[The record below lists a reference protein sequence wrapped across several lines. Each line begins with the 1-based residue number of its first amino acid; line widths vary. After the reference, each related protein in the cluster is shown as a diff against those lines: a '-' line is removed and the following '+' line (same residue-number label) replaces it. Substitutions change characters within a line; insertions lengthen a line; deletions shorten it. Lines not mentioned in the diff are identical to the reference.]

1 MLMINININ
10 TPTHKPN
17 FHTHFTTQ
25 ADASFALWLATL
37 AKDGTDLTLVI
48 CQSQSELQR
57 LADELHFFGV
67 SAHVFADYET
77 LVYDNLSVHQDIIS
91 ERIDLLTH
99 MPTRGVLLV
108 SVQTLM
114 QKITPPSYLLGRF
127 FDLNVGD
134 NFDIERERERLA
146 KAGYKAVDN
155 VYMAGEFA
163 VRGSI
168 VDIFAVGQALPFR
181 LELFDD
187 EIETIKFFNP
197 DTQRTV
203 TDEELDKLKK
213 DGVFDD
219 KTAPTSPKVASFRLL
234 PAREFDLDDK
244 ETFRQNFASLFPN
257 ASARKVEFYNDVMNG
272 IQPSGVEYYAPL
284 FFDLHEWQTTGTL
297 FHYLPKN
304 TLVVC
309 DDNLSAHHHNFW
321 EQVNARY
328 HSRAFDKDVPILPP
342 DYLYLPSNEFFQ
354 ALKTYPRAVFQQPFV
369 MSLSNHDGFPP
380 PAGMAQGERKTA
392 NGNKENPL
400 SLFRQFTAHTVPNL
414 PINHQ
419 KDEPLGEFLD
429 FVGACD
435 EPILLVC
442 ESAGRREIILELLKG
457 KLDSDT
463 VADFGEFLA
472 NLDKFNP
479 NKTVRPEPVEGY
491 GFGKIALTVAPIER
505 GLWLKNEQN
514 QGFCVISE
522 TQIFGRVVATTK
534 RKRQNVLSQA
544 FLIKSVSEM
553 TEGSLVVHLSYG
565 IGRYQGLVVLDV
577 GEGEQ
582 EFIHIKYADDANV
595 YVPITNLAL
604 IGRYSGTDS
613 EAVQLSKLGSGKWD
627 KARQKSLTDIYDVA
641 AELLNVQARRNAKQ
655 GIRFDIDM
663 ASYELF
669 ASGFAYDETPDQ
681 QSAIEAVM
689 FDMKQTKPMDRLICG
704 DVGFGKTE
712 VAMRAA
718 FIAVQAG
725 YQVALL
731 VPTTLLAG
739 QHEDSFKDRFA
750 DWAIK
755 IESLSRF
762 SSKKAQDKVLAS
774 LADGKVDI
782 IIGTHRLLQ
791 DDVRFKNLGLM
802 IIDEEHRFGVRHK
815 EKIKAMQADVD
826 TLTMTATPIPRTL
839 NMALSGMQDISII
852 ATPPARRLAIKT
864 FVAEKNEQTTKDAI
878 LREILRGGQVYYLH
892 NDVASIDTVAEN
904 LSELIPEVRVG
915 VAHGQMAHKE
925 LHDVMSDFYHKK
937 TNVLVASTIIETGI
951 DVPNANTIIINRADK
966 FGLAQLHQLR
976 GRVGRSHHQAYCY
989 LFVPSI
995 KGLTADA
1002 KKRLDAISRANTLG
1016 AGFMLASEDL
1026 EIRGAG
1032 EILGKEQ
1039 SGNMQT
1045 IGFGLYM
1052 DMLERATKAIK
1063 SGNTPS
1069 LATPL
1074 DLVSDINI
1082 HASALIPSDY
1092 LADVHER
1099 LLCYKRI
1106 ANAETMDE
1114 LNEMRAEMIDRFGAM
1129 PTALANLFLVH
1140 KMRVQSI
1147 PLGIGKI
1154 DVTAHGLSMEFKAD
1168 MPVDGLAIIKLIQ
1181 SNDGYRMNGAT
1192 GLKYTFKDEKDVV
1205 GRTNAVFELLK
1216 YLHGHIIKE

>member
-1 MLMINININ
+1 MTDIQIH
-10 TPTHKPN
+10 TPSFTPN
-17 FHTHFTTQ
+17 LHTHFTAQ
-25 ADASFALWLATL
+25 ADASFALWLAAL
-37 AKDGTDLTLVI
+37 AKDSTDLTLVI

-67 SAHVFADYET
+67 FAHVFADYET

-134 NFDIERERERLA
+134 TFDIEHERERLA

-219 KTAPTSPKVASFRLL
+219 KTAPISPKVASFRLL

-257 ASARKVEFYNDVMNG
+257 VSARKVEFYNDVMNG

-309 DDNLSAHHHNFW
+309 DDNLSAHHHDFW

-354 ALKTYPRAVFQQPFV
+354 ALKTYPRAVF
-369 MSLSNHDGFPP
+369 
-380 PAGMAQGERKTA
+380 
-392 NGNKENPL
+392 GNKEN
-400 SLFRQFTAHTVPNL
+400 SLTLFCQFTAHTVPNL

-463 VADFGEFLA
+463 VADFDEFLA
-472 NLDKFNP
+472 NLDKFSP
-479 NKTVRPEPVEGY
+479 NKTVRPELAQGY
-491 GFGKIALTVAPIER
+491 EFGKIALTVAPIER

-534 RKRQNVLSQA
+534 RKRQNALSQA

-627 KARQKSLTDIYDVA
+627 KARQKTLTDIYDVA

-655 GIRFDIDM
+655 GISFDIDM

-669 ASGFAYDETPDQ
+669 ASGFAHDETPDQ

-712 VAMRAA
+712 VAMRSA

-725 YQVALL
+725 YQVAVL

-762 SSKKAQDKVLAS
+762 VGKKAQDKVLAD
-774 LADGKVDI
+774 LAEGKVDI
-782 IIGTHRLLQ
+782 VIGTHRLLQ
-791 DDVRFKNLGLM
+791 DDVKFKNLGLM

-915 VAHGQMAHKE
+915 VAHGQMAEKE
-925 LHDVMSDFYHKK
+925 LHDVMGDFYHKK

-1106 ANAETMDE
+1106 ANAETVDE

-1147 PLGIGKI
+1147 PLGISKI

-1168 MPVDGLAIIKLIQ
+1168 TPVDGLAIIKLIQ

-1205 GRTNAVFELLK
+1205 GRTNAVFELLS
-1216 YLHGHIIKE
+1216 YLSGNSSKDKS

>member
-1 MLMINININ
+1 
-10 TPTHKPN
+10 
-17 FHTHFTTQ
+17 
-25 ADASFALWLATL
+25 
-37 AKDGTDLTLVI
+37 
-48 CQSQSELQR
+48 
-57 LADELHFFGV
+57 
-67 SAHVFADYET
+67 
-77 LVYDNLSVHQDIIS
+77 
-91 ERIDLLTH
+91 
-99 MPTRGVLLV
+99 
-108 SVQTLM
+108 
-114 QKITPPSYLLGRF
+114 
-127 FDLNVGD
+127 
-134 NFDIERERERLA
+134 
-146 KAGYKAVDN
+146 
-155 VYMAGEFA
+155 
-163 VRGSI
+163 
-168 VDIFAVGQALPFR
+168 
-181 LELFDD
+181 
-187 EIETIKFFNP
+187 
-197 DTQRTV
+197 
-203 TDEELDKLKK
+203 
-213 DGVFDD
+213 
-219 KTAPTSPKVASFRLL
+219 
-234 PAREFDLDDK
+234 
-244 ETFRQNFASLFPN
+244 
-257 ASARKVEFYNDVMNG
+257 
-272 IQPSGVEYYAPL
+272 
-284 FFDLHEWQTTGTL
+284 
-297 FHYLPKN
+297 
-304 TLVVC
+304 
-309 DDNLSAHHHNFW
+309 
-321 EQVNARY
+321 
-328 HSRAFDKDVPILPP
+328 LPP
-342 DYLYLPSNEFFQ
+342 DYLYLPSNEFFHS
-354 ALKTYPRAVFQQPFV
+354 LKTYPRAV
-369 MSLSNHDGFPP
+369 L
-380 PAGMAQGERKTA
+380 
-392 NGNKENPL
+392 GNKENPL
-400 SLFRQFTAHTVPNL
+400 TLFRQFTAHTVPNL

-472 NLDKFNP
+472 NLDKF
-479 NKTVRPEPVEGY
+479 TQ
-491 GFGKIALTVAPIER
+491 KIALTVAPIER
-505 GLWLKNEQN
+505 GLWLKNEQG

-534 RKRQNVLSQA
+534 RKRQNALSQA
-544 FLIKSVSEM
+544 FLVKSVSEM
-553 TEGSLVVHLSYG
+553 IEGSLVVHLSYG

-627 KARQKSLTDIYDVA
+627 KARQKTLTDIYDVA

-655 GIRFDIDM
+655 GISFDIDM

-712 VAMRAA
+712 VAMRSA

-725 YQVALL
+725 YQVAVL

-762 SSKKAQDKVLAS
+762 VGKKAQDKVLAD

-782 IIGTHRLLQ
+782 VIGTHRLLQ
-791 DDVRFKNLGLM
+791 DDVKFKNLGLM

-864 FVAEKNEQTTKDAI
+864 FVAAKNEQTTKDAI

-915 VAHGQMAHKE
+915 VAHGQMAEKE

-995 KGLTADA
+995 KGLTTDA

-1106 ANAETMDE
+1106 ANAETVDE

-1147 PLGIGKI
+1147 PLGISKI

-1168 MPVDGLAIIKLIQ
+1168 TPVDGLAIIKLIQ

-1205 GRTNAVFELLK
+1205 GRTNAVFELLS
-1216 YLHGHIIKE
+1216 YLSGNSSKDKG

>member
-1 MLMINININ
+1 MINININ

-57 LADELHFFGV
+57 LADELHFFGI
-67 SAHVFADYET
+67 STHVFADYET

-369 MSLSNHDGFPP
+369 VSLSNHDGFPP

-534 RKRQNVLSQA
+534 RKRQNALSQA

-627 KARQKSLTDIYDVA
+627 KARQKTLTDIYDVA

-655 GIRFDIDM
+655 GISFDIDM

-712 VAMRAA
+712 VAMRSA

-725 YQVALL
+725 YQVAVL

-762 SSKKAQDKVLAS
+762 VGKKAQDKVLAD

-782 IIGTHRLLQ
+782 VIGTHRLLQ

-915 VAHGQMAHKE
+915 VAHGQMAEKE

-1032 EILGKEQ
+1032 EILGKQQ

>member
-1 MLMINININ
+1 MNSIDINH
-10 TPTHKPN
+10 PLHKPN
-17 FHTHFTTQ
+17 FTTHFQNTD
-25 ADASFALWLATL
+25 DASFALWLSILTKSHL
-37 AKDGTDLTLVI
+37 PLTLVV
-48 CQSQSELQR
+48 CHSQAQVQR
-57 LADELHFFGV
+57 LEHELDFFGTQV
-67 SAHVFADYET
+67 HSFSDYET
-77 LVYDNLSVHQDIIS
+77 LVYENLSVQQDIIS

-99 MPTRGVLLV
+99 LPNSGVLLV
-108 SVQTLM
+108 AVQTLM
-114 QKITPPSYLLGRF
+114 QRIAPPSYLLGRF

-134 NFDIERERERLA
+134 DFDLSEQRQRLA
-146 KAGYKAVDN
+146 KAGYEMVEN
-155 VYMAGEFA
+155 VYAAGEFA

-168 VDIFAVGQALPFR
+168 VDIFAVGQVLPFR
-181 LELFDD
+181 LELFDN
-187 EIETIKFFNP
+187 EIESIKFFNP
-197 DTQRTV
+197 ETQRTV
-203 TDEELDKLKK
+203 SEDDLTKLRQS
-213 DGVFDD
+213 DAFDA
-219 KTAPTSPKVASFRLL
+219 KAVPKSPTVSQFRLL
-234 PAREFDLDDK
+234 PAREFDLDDTQ
-244 ETFRQNFASLFPN
+244 TFRQNFASLFPDT
-257 ASARKVEFYNDVMNG
+257 SARKFELYNEVMTG
-272 IQPSGVEYYAPL
+272 ISPSGVEYYAPL
-284 FFDLHEWQTTGTL
+284 FFDLDEWRNFGSL
-297 FHYLPKN
+297 FEYLPAD
-304 TLVVC
+304 TLIVH
-309 DDNLSAHHHNFW
+309 DDELMRHHDEFW
-321 EQVNARY
+321 EQVTARH
-328 HSRAFDKDVPILPP
+328 HSRAFDKDAPIVMPEL
-342 DYLYLPSNEFFQ
+342 LYLPSNEFFGK
-354 ALKTYPRAVFQQPFV
+354 LKTYPKVV
-369 MSLSNHDGFPP
+369 L
-380 PAGMAQGERKTA
+380 T
-392 NGNKENPL
+392 NKDKALPLFEN
-400 SLFRQFTAHTVPNL
+400 FTLKSMPSL

-419 KDEPLGEFLD
+419 KEEPLGEFLA
-429 FVGACD
+429 FVAACD
-435 EPILLVC
+435 EPVLLAC

-457 KLDSDT
+457 KL
-463 VADFGEFLA
+463 
-472 NLDKFNP
+472 NC
-479 NKTVRPEPVEGY
+479 
-491 GFGKIALTVAPIER
+491 LTVATFDEFLQKLPMLSGTPDASGGQIAITTAPIEQ
-505 GLWLKNEQN
+505 GLWAVGEG
-514 QGFCVISE
+514 GFCVISE
-522 TQIFGRVVATTK
+522 MQIFGRQITQSRK
-534 RKRQNVLSQA
+534 KRQNALSQA

-553 TEGSLVVHLSYG
+553 SEGSLVVHLTYG
-565 IGRYQGLVVLDV
+565 IGRYVGLVVLDV
-577 GEGEQ
+577 GDGEQ

-613 EAVQLSKLGSGKWD
+613 EAVQLSKIGSGKWD
-627 KARQKSLTDIYDVA
+627 KARQKTLTDIYDVA
-641 AELLNVQARRNAKQ
+641 AELLNVQARRNAKE
-655 GIRFDIDM
+655 GISFEIDL
-663 ASYELF
+663 AAYELF
-669 ASGFAYDETPDQ
+669 ASGFEYEETIDQ
-681 QSAIEAVM
+681 RAAIDAVM
-689 FDMKQTKPMDRLICG
+689 FDMKQSKPMDRLICG

-725 YQVALL
+725 YQVAVL

-750 DWAIK
+750 DWPIK

-762 SSKKAQDKVLAS
+762 VSKKSQDQVLS
-774 LADGKVDI
+774 DLSEGKVDI
-782 IIGTHRLLQ
+782 VIGTHRLLQ
-791 DDVRFKNLGLM
+791 DDVKFKNLGLM

-839 NMALSGMQDISII
+839 NMALSGMQDISVI

-864 FVAEKNEQTTKDAI
+864 FVAEKSDQTTKDAV

-892 NDVASIDTVAEN
+892 NDVASIDAAAES

-915 VAHGQMAHKE
+915 VAHGQMNEKE
-925 LHDVMSDFYHKK
+925 LYAVMSDFYHKK

-995 KGLTADA
+995 KALSSDA

-1063 SGNTPS
+1063 SGKTPS

-1099 LLCYKRI
+1099 LLFYKRI
-1106 ANAETMDE
+1106 ANTQTTDE
-1114 LNEMRAEMIDRFGAM
+1114 LSDLKSEMIDRFGTM
-1129 PTALANLFLVH
+1129 PEALANLFLVH
-1140 KMRVQSI
+1140 KMRIQSMDI
-1147 PLGIGKI
+1147 GITKI
-1154 DVTAHGLSMEFKAD
+1154 DVTAHALSLEFKPD
-1168 MPVDGLAIIKLIQ
+1168 TSVDGLAIIKLIQ
-1181 SNDGYRMNGAT
+1181 SDDGYRMNGAT
-1192 GLKYTFKDEKDVV
+1192 GLKYTFKNEKDVAGWV
-1205 GRTNAVFELLK
+1205 NAVFELLN
-1216 YLHGHIIKE
+1216 YFQSHVIEAEHNDNEPDLE

>member
-1 MLMINININ
+1 M
-10 TPTHKPN
+10 
-17 FHTHFTTQ
+17 
-25 ADASFALWLATL
+25 S
-37 AKDGTDLTLVI
+37 
-48 CQSQSELQR
+48 
-57 LADELHFFGV
+57 
-67 SAHVFADYET
+67 
-77 LVYDNLSVHQDIIS
+77 
-91 ERIDLLTH
+91 
-99 MPTRGVLLV
+99 
-108 SVQTLM
+108 
-114 QKITPPSYLLGRF
+114 
-127 FDLNVGD
+127 
-134 NFDIERERERLA
+134 
-146 KAGYKAVDN
+146 
-155 VYMAGEFA
+155 
-163 VRGSI
+163 
-168 VDIFAVGQALPFR
+168 
-181 LELFDD
+181 
-187 EIETIKFFNP
+187 
-197 DTQRTV
+197 
-203 TDEELDKLKK
+203 
-213 DGVFDD
+213 
-219 KTAPTSPKVASFRLL
+219 SFRLL
-234 PAREFDLDDK
+234 PACEFDLDDK
-244 ETFRQNFASLFPN
+244 ERFRQTFASLFPN
-257 ASARKVEFYNDVMNG
+257 VSARKVAFYHDIMNG
-272 IQPSGVEYYAPL
+272 IQPPGVEYYAPL
-284 FFDLHEWQTTGTL
+284 FCDLHEWQTHGTL
-297 FHYLPKN
+297 FDYLPKK
-304 TLVVC
+304 TLIIC
-309 DDNLSAHHHNFW
+309 DDNLSAYHHDFW
-321 EQVNARY
+321 EQIKARH
-328 HSRAFDKDVPILPP
+328 HSLAFDKDVPILPP

-354 ALKTYPRAVFQQPFV
+354 ALKAYPRAVFGDDREDV
-369 MSLSNHDGFPP
+369 L
-380 PAGMAQGERKTA
+380 T
-392 NGNKENPL
+392 
-400 SLFRQFTAHTVPNL
+400 LFDHISTHAVPNL

-419 KDEPLGEFLD
+419 KDEPLDEFLD
-429 FVGACD
+429 FVRVCD

-457 KLDSDT
+457 KLDGNT
-463 VADFGEFLA
+463 VADFDEFLA
-472 NLDKFNP
+472 NLDEYKVTP
-479 NKTVRPEPVEGY
+479 NNATLPKPSKEADLD
-491 GFGKIALTVAPIER
+491 KIALTIAPMER
-505 GLWLKNEQN
+505 GLWLKSEKN
-514 QGFCVISE
+514 QGICIISE
-522 TQIFGRVVATTK
+522 TQIFGRAVATN
-534 RKRQNVLSQA
+534 RHKRQNAISQA
-544 FLIKSVSEM
+544 LLIKSVSEM

-565 IGRYQGLVVLDV
+565 IGRYLGLVVLDV
-577 GEGEQ
+577 GDGEQ

-604 IGRYSGTDS
+604 IGRYSGSDS
-613 EAVQLSKLGSGKWD
+613 EAVPLSKIGSGKWD

-655 GIRFDIDM
+655 GISFDIDM

-791 DDVRFKNLGLM
+791 DDVTFKNLGLM

-815 EKIKAMQADVD
+815 EKIKAMQAEVD

-864 FVAEKNEQTTKDAI
+864 FVAQKSEQTTKDAI

-892 NDVASIDTVAEN
+892 NDLTSIDTVAQN
-904 LSELIPEVRVG
+904 LSDLISEVRVG

-995 KGLTADA
+995 KGLSTDA

-1032 EILGKEQ
+1032 EILGKQQ

-1106 ANAETMDE
+1106 ANAQTVDE
-1114 LNEMRAEMIDRFGAM
+1114 LNELRAEMIDRFGAM
-1129 PTALANLFLVH
+1129 PTALSNLFLVH
-1140 KMRVQSI
+1140 KMRVQSM
-1147 PLGIGKI
+1147 PLGISKI
-1154 DVTAHGLSMEFKAD
+1154 DVTAFGLSMEFKAD
-1168 MPVDGLAIIKLIQ
+1168 TPVDGLAIVKLIQ

-1192 GLKYTFKDEKDVV
+1192 GLKYVFKDEKDVT
-1205 GRTNAVFELLK
+1205 GRVNAVFELLR
-1216 YLHGHIIKE
+1216 YLHGHVAKESE

>member
-1 MLMINININ
+1 
-10 TPTHKPN
+10 
-17 FHTHFTTQ
+17 
-25 ADASFALWLATL
+25 
-37 AKDGTDLTLVI
+37 
-48 CQSQSELQR
+48 
-57 LADELHFFGV
+57 
-67 SAHVFADYET
+67 
-77 LVYDNLSVHQDIIS
+77 
-91 ERIDLLTH
+91 
-99 MPTRGVLLV
+99 
-108 SVQTLM
+108 
-114 QKITPPSYLLGRF
+114 
-127 FDLNVGD
+127 
-134 NFDIERERERLA
+134 
-146 KAGYKAVDN
+146 
-155 VYMAGEFA
+155 
-163 VRGSI
+163 
-168 VDIFAVGQALPFR
+168 
-181 LELFDD
+181 
-187 EIETIKFFNP
+187 
-197 DTQRTV
+197 
-203 TDEELDKLKK
+203 
-213 DGVFDD
+213 
-219 KTAPTSPKVASFRLL
+219 
-234 PAREFDLDDK
+234 
-244 ETFRQNFASLFPN
+244 
-257 ASARKVEFYNDVMNG
+257 
-272 IQPSGVEYYAPL
+272 
-284 FFDLHEWQTTGTL
+284 
-297 FHYLPKN
+297 
-304 TLVVC
+304 
-309 DDNLSAHHHNFW
+309 
-321 EQVNARY
+321 
-328 HSRAFDKDVPILPP
+328 
-342 DYLYLPSNEFFQ
+342 
-354 ALKTYPRAVFQQPFV
+354 
-369 MSLSNHDGFPP
+369 
-380 PAGMAQGERKTA
+380 
-392 NGNKENPL
+392 
-400 SLFRQFTAHTVPNL
+400 
-414 PINHQ
+414 
-419 KDEPLGEFLD
+419 
-429 FVGACD
+429 
-435 EPILLVC
+435 
-442 ESAGRREIILELLKG
+442 
-457 KLDSDT
+457 
-463 VADFGEFLA
+463 
-472 NLDKFNP
+472 
-479 NKTVRPEPVEGY
+479 
-491 GFGKIALTVAPIER
+491 
-505 GLWLKNEQN
+505 
-514 QGFCVISE
+514 
-522 TQIFGRVVATTK
+522 
-534 RKRQNVLSQA
+534 
-544 FLIKSVSEM
+544 M

-565 IGRYQGLVVLDV
+565 IGRYLGLVVLDV
-577 GEGEQ
+577 GDGEQ

-604 IGRYSGTDS
+604 IGRYSGSDS
-613 EAVQLSKLGSGKWD
+613 EAVPLSKIGSGKWD

-655 GIRFDIDM
+655 GISFDIDM

-774 LADGKVDI
+774 LVDGKVDI

-791 DDVRFKNLGLM
+791 DDVTFKNLGLM

-815 EKIKAMQADVD
+815 EKIKAMQAEVD

-864 FVAEKNEQTTKDAI
+864 FVAQKSEQTTKDAI

-892 NDVASIDTVAEN
+892 NDLTSIDTVAQN
-904 LSELIPEVRVG
+904 LSDLISEVRVG

-995 KGLTADA
+995 KGLSIDA

-1032 EILGKEQ
+1032 EILGKQQ

-1106 ANAETMDE
+1106 ANAQTVDE
-1114 LNEMRAEMIDRFGAM
+1114 LNELRAEMIDRFGAI
-1129 PTALANLFLVH
+1129 PTALSNLFLVH
-1140 KMRVQSI
+1140 KMRVQSM
-1147 PLGIGKI
+1147 PLGISKI
-1154 DVTAHGLSMEFKAD
+1154 DVTAFGLSMEFKAD
-1168 MPVDGLAIIKLIQ
+1168 TPVDGLAIVKLIQ

-1192 GLKYTFKDEKDVV
+1192 GLKYVFKDEKDVT
-1205 GRTNAVFELLK
+1205 GRVNAVFELLR
-1216 YLHGHIIKE
+1216 YLHGHVVKESE

>member
-1 MLMINININ
+1 MININ
-10 TPTHKPN
+10 TPIIKPN

-25 ADASFALWLATL
+25 KDASFALWLSVLSTQN
-37 AKDGTDLTLVI
+37 KEHLTLVI
-48 CQSQSELQR
+48 CPSQSSLQR
-57 LADELHFFGV
+57 LSDELDFFGT

-77 LVYDNLSVHQDIIS
+77 LVYDSLSVHQDIIS

-99 MPTRGVLLV
+99 MPTSGVLLV

-114 QKITPPSYLLGRF
+114 QKITPPSHLLGRF

-134 NFDIERERERLA
+134 TFDVERERERLA
-146 KAGYKAVDN
+146 KAGYKVVDN

-168 VDIFAVGQALPFR
+168 MDIFAVGQPLPFR

-197 DTQRTV
+197 DSQRTIS
-203 TDEELDKLKK
+203 DEELNTLKK

-219 KTAPTSPKVASFRLL
+219 KNAPKSPKVSSFRLL
-234 PAREFDLDDK
+234 PACEFDLDDK
-244 ETFRQNFASLFPN
+244 ERFRQNFASLFPN
-257 ASARKVEFYNDVMNG
+257 VSARKVAFYHDIMNG
-272 IQPSGVEYYAPL
+272 IQPPGVEYYAPL
-284 FFDLHEWQTTGTL
+284 FCNLHEWQTHGTL
-297 FHYLPKN
+297 FDYLPKK
-304 TLVVC
+304 TLIVC
-309 DDNLSAHHHNFW
+309 DDNLSAYHHDFW
-321 EQVNARY
+321 EQIKARH
-328 HSRAFDKDVPILPP
+328 HSLAFDKDVPILPP

-354 ALKTYPRAVFQQPFV
+354 ALKAYPRAVFGDDREDA
-369 MSLSNHDGFPP
+369 L
-380 PAGMAQGERKTA
+380 T
-392 NGNKENPL
+392 
-400 SLFRQFTAHTVPNL
+400 LFDHISTHAVPNL

-419 KDEPLGEFLD
+419 KDEPLDEFLD
-429 FVGACD
+429 FVRVCD

-457 KLDSDT
+457 KLDGNT
-463 VADFGEFLA
+463 VADFDEFLA
-472 NLDKFNP
+472 NLDEYKVTP
-479 NKTVRPEPVEGY
+479 NNATLPKPSKEADLD
-491 GFGKIALTVAPIER
+491 KIALTIAPMER
-505 GLWLKNEQN
+505 GLWLKSEKN
-514 QGFCVISE
+514 QGICIISE
-522 TQIFGRVVATTK
+522 TQIFGRAVATN
-534 RKRQNVLSQA
+534 RHKRQNAISQA
-544 FLIKSVSEM
+544 LLIKSVSEM

-565 IGRYQGLVVLDV
+565 IGRYLGLVVLDV
-577 GEGEQ
+577 GDGEQ

-604 IGRYSGTDS
+604 IGRYSGSDS
-613 EAVQLSKLGSGKWD
+613 EAVPLSKIGSGKWD

-655 GIRFDIDM
+655 GISFDIDM

-791 DDVRFKNLGLM
+791 DDVTFKNLGLM

-815 EKIKAMQADVD
+815 EKIKAMQAEVD

-892 NDVASIDTVAEN
+892 NDLTSIDTVAQN
-904 LSELIPEVRVG
+904 LSDLISEVRVG

-995 KGLTADA
+995 KGLSIDA

-1032 EILGKEQ
+1032 EILGKQQ

-1063 SGNTPS
+1063 SGNTPN

-1106 ANAETMDE
+1106 ANAQTVDE
-1114 LNEMRAEMIDRFGAM
+1114 LNELRAEMIDRFGAI
-1129 PTALANLFLVH
+1129 PTALSNLFLVH
-1140 KMRVQSI
+1140 KMRVQSM
-1147 PLGIGKI
+1147 PLGISKI
-1154 DVTAHGLSMEFKAD
+1154 DVTAFGLSMEFKAD
-1168 MPVDGLAIIKLIQ
+1168 TPVDGLAIVKLIQ

-1192 GLKYTFKDEKDVV
+1192 GLKYVFKDEKDVT
-1205 GRTNAVFELLK
+1205 GRVNAVFELLR
-1216 YLHGHIIKE
+1216 YLHGHVVKESE

>member
-1 MLMINININ
+1 MININ
-10 TPTHKPN
+10 TPIIKPN

-25 ADASFALWLATL
+25 KDASFALWLSVLSTQN
-37 AKDGTDLTLVI
+37 KEHLTLVI
-48 CQSQSELQR
+48 CPSQSSLQR
-57 LADELHFFGV
+57 LSDELDFFGT

-77 LVYDNLSVHQDIIS
+77 LVYDSLSVHQDIIS

-99 MPTRGVLLV
+99 MPTSGVLLV

-114 QKITPPSYLLGRF
+114 QKITPPSHLLGRF

-134 NFDIERERERLA
+134 TFDVERERERLA
-146 KAGYKAVDN
+146 KAGYKVVDN

-168 VDIFAVGQALPFR
+168 VDIFAVGQPLPFR

-197 DTQRTV
+197 DSQRTIS
-203 TDEELDKLKK
+203 DEELDMLKK

-219 KTAPTSPKVASFRLL
+219 KNAPKSPKVSSFRLL
-234 PAREFDLDDK
+234 PACEFDLDDK
-244 ETFRQNFASLFPN
+244 ERFRQNFASLFPN
-257 ASARKVEFYNDVMNG
+257 VSARKVAFYHDIMNG
-272 IQPSGVEYYAPL
+272 IQPPGVEYYAPL
-284 FFDLHEWQTTGTL
+284 FCNLHEWQTHGTL
-297 FHYLPKN
+297 FDYLPKK
-304 TLVVC
+304 TLIVC
-309 DDNLSAHHHNFW
+309 DDNLSAYHHDFW
-321 EQVNARY
+321 EQIKARH
-328 HSRAFDKDVPILPP
+328 HSLAFDKDVPILPP

-354 ALKTYPRAVFQQPFV
+354 ALKAYPRAVFGDDREDA
-369 MSLSNHDGFPP
+369 L
-380 PAGMAQGERKTA
+380 T
-392 NGNKENPL
+392 
-400 SLFRQFTAHTVPNL
+400 LFDHISTHAVPNL

-419 KDEPLGEFLD
+419 KDEPLDEFLD
-429 FVGACD
+429 FVRVCD

-457 KLDSDT
+457 KLDGNT
-463 VADFGEFLA
+463 VADFDEFLA
-472 NLDKFNP
+472 NLDEYKVTP
-479 NKTVRPEPVEGY
+479 NNATLPKPSKEADLD
-491 GFGKIALTVAPIER
+491 KIALTIAPMER
-505 GLWLKNEQN
+505 GLWLKSEKN
-514 QGFCVISE
+514 QGICIISE
-522 TQIFGRVVATTK
+522 TQIFGRAVATN
-534 RKRQNVLSQA
+534 RHKRQNAISQA
-544 FLIKSVSEM
+544 LLIKSVSEM

-565 IGRYQGLVVLDV
+565 IGRYLGLVVLDV

-762 SSKKAQDKVLAS
+762 VGKKAQDKVLAD

-915 VAHGQMAHKE
+915 VAHGQMAEKE

-1032 EILGKEQ
+1032 EILGKQQ

-1106 ANAETMDE
+1106 ANAETVDE

-1129 PTALANLFLVH
+1129 PTALSNLFLVH

-1147 PLGIGKI
+1147 PLGISKI
-1154 DVTAHGLSMEFKAD
+1154 DVTANGLSMEFKAD
-1168 MPVDGLAIIKLIQ
+1168 TPVDGLAIIKLIQ
-1181 SNDGYRMNGAT
+1181 SDDGYRMNGAT
-1192 GLKYTFKDEKDVV
+1192 GLKYAFKDEKDVV
-1205 GRTNAVFELLK
+1205 GRTNVVFELLK
-1216 YLHGHIIKE
+1216 YLHGHIVKE

>member
-1 MLMINININ
+1 MININ
-10 TPTHKPN
+10 TPTTKPS
-17 FHTHFTTQ
+17 FHTHFTAQ

-37 AKDGTDLTLVI
+37 AKDSTDLTLVI

-99 MPTRGVLLV
+99 MPTSGVLLV

-114 QKITPPSYLLGRF
+114 QKITPPSHLLGRF

-134 NFDIERERERLA
+134 TFDIEHERERLA

-203 TDEELDKLKK
+203 TDEELDKFKK

-272 IQPSGVEYYAPL
+272 IQPSGMEYYAPL

-309 DDNLSAHHHNFW
+309 DDNLSAHHHDFW
-321 EQVNARY
+321 EQIKARH
-328 HSRAFDKDVPILPP
+328 HSLAFDKDVPILPP

-354 ALKTYPRAVFQQPFV
+354 ALKAYPRAVF
-369 MSLSNHDGFPP
+369 
-380 PAGMAQGERKTA
+380 
-392 NGNKENPL
+392 GNDREDAL
-400 SLFRQFTAHTVPNL
+400 TLFDHISTHVVPNL

-463 VADFGEFLA
+463 VADFDEFLA
-472 NLDKFNP
+472 NLDKF
-479 NKTVRPEPVEGY
+479 TQ
-491 GFGKIALTVAPIER
+491 KIALTVAPIER
-505 GLWLKNEQN
+505 GLWLKNSNEPFVVSLSNHDGNRPFDLAQGERKTLISDTDDKLKN
-514 QGFCVISE
+514 IGGFCVISE

-712 VAMRAA
+712 VAMRSA

-725 YQVALL
+725 YQVAVL

-762 SSKKAQDKVLAS
+762 VGKKAQDKVLAD

-915 VAHGQMAHKE
+915 VAHGQMAEKE

-995 KGLTADA
+995 KGLSTDA

-1032 EILGKEQ
+1032 EILGKQQ

-1106 ANAETMDE
+1106 ANAETVDE

-1129 PTALANLFLVH
+1129 PTALSNLFLVH

-1147 PLGIGKI
+1147 PLGISKI
-1154 DVTAHGLSMEFKAD
+1154 DVTANGLSMEFKAD
-1168 MPVDGLAIIKLIQ
+1168 TPVDGLAIIKLIQ
-1181 SNDGYRMNGAT
+1181 SDDGYRMNGAT
-1192 GLKYTFKDEKDVV
+1192 GLKYAFKDEKDVV
-1205 GRTNAVFELLK
+1205 GRTNVVFELLK
-1216 YLHGHIIKE
+1216 YLHGHIVKE

>member
-1 MLMINININ
+1 MATKIAKLVTYIIMTDIQIH
-10 TPTHKPN
+10 TPGFTPN
-17 FHTHFTTQ
+17 LHTHFTTQ
-25 ADASFALWLATL
+25 ADTSFALWLAAL
-37 AKDGTDLTLVI
+37 AKDSTDLTLVI

-57 LADELHFFGV
+57 LADELHFFGI

-99 MPTRGVLLV
+99 MPTSGVLLV

-134 NFDIERERERLA
+134 TFDIEHERERLA

-181 LELFDD
+181 LELFDN

-219 KTAPTSPKVASFRLL
+219 KTAPKSPKVASFRLL

-309 DDNLSAHHHNFW
+309 DDNLSAHHHDFW

-354 ALKTYPRAVFQQPFV
+354 ALKTYPRAVFGNEEN
-369 MSLSNHDGFPP
+369 SL
-380 PAGMAQGERKTA
+380 T
-392 NGNKENPL
+392 
-400 SLFRQFTAHTVPNL
+400 LFCQFTAHTVPNL

-463 VADFGEFLA
+463 VADFGGFLA
-472 NLDKFNP
+472 DLDKF
-479 NKTVRPEPVEGY
+479 TQ
-491 GFGKIALTVAPIER
+491 KIALTVAPIER
-505 GLWLKNEQN
+505 GLWLKNKQN

-534 RKRQNVLSQA
+534 RKRQNALSQA

-627 KARQKSLTDIYDVA
+627 KARQKTLTDIYDVA

-655 GIRFDIDM
+655 GISFDIDM

-712 VAMRAA
+712 VAMRSA

-725 YQVALL
+725 YQVAVL

-755 IESLSRF
+755 VESLSRF
-762 SSKKAQDKVLAS
+762 VGKKAQDKVLAD
-774 LADGKVDI
+774 LADGKLDI
-782 IIGTHRLLQ
+782 VIGTHRLLQ
-791 DDVRFKNLGLM
+791 DDVKFKNLGLM

-864 FVAEKNEQTTKDAI
+864 FVAEKSEQTTKDAI

-892 NDVASIDTVAEN
+892 NDVASIDTAAEN

-915 VAHGQMAHKE
+915 VAHGQMAEKE
-925 LHDVMSDFYHKK
+925 LHDVMSDFYHRK

-1106 ANAETMDE
+1106 ANAETVDE

-1147 PLGIGKI
+1147 PLGISKI

-1168 MPVDGLAIIKLIQ
+1168 TPVDGLAIIKLIQ

-1205 GRTNAVFELLK
+1205 GRTNAVFELLS
-1216 YLHGHIIKE
+1216 YLSGNSSKDKS

>member
-1 MLMINININ
+1 MININ

-37 AKDGTDLTLVI
+37 AKDSTDLTLVI

-57 LADELHFFGV
+57 LADELHFFGI

-134 NFDIERERERLA
+134 TFDIEHERERLA

-219 KTAPTSPKVASFRLL
+219 KTVPTSPKVASFRLL

-284 FFDLHEWQTTGTL
+284 FFDLHEWQAAGTL

-354 ALKTYPRAVFQQPFV
+354 ALKTYPRAVF
-369 MSLSNHDGFPP
+369 
-380 PAGMAQGERKTA
+380 
-392 NGNKENPL
+392 GNKENSL
-400 SLFRQFTAHTVPNL
+400 SLFCQFTAHTVPNL

-463 VADFGEFLA
+463 VADFDEFLA
-472 NLDKFNP
+472 NLDKF
-479 NKTVRPEPVEGY
+479 TH
-491 GFGKIALTVAPIER
+491 KIALTVAPIER
-505 GLWLKNEQN
+505 GLWLKNKQN

-534 RKRQNVLSQA
+534 RKRQNALSQA

-604 IGRYSGTDS
+604 IGRYSGTDN

-627 KARQKSLTDIYDVA
+627 KARQKTLTDIYDVA

-655 GIRFDIDM
+655 GISFDIDM

-712 VAMRAA
+712 VAMRSA

-725 YQVALL
+725 YQVAVL

-762 SSKKAQDKVLAS
+762 VGKKAQDKVLAD

-782 IIGTHRLLQ
+782 VIGTHRILQ
-791 DDVRFKNLGLM
+791 DDVKFKNLGLM

-826 TLTMTATPIPRTL
+826 TITMTATPIPRTL

-892 NDVASIDTVAEN
+892 NDVASIDTAAEN

-915 VAHGQMAHKE
+915 VAHGQMAEKE

-1069 LATPL
+1069 LETPL

-1106 ANAETMDE
+1106 ANAETVDE

-1147 PLGIGKI
+1147 PLGISKI
-1154 DVTAHGLSMEFKAD
+1154 DVTAYGLSMEFKAD
-1168 MPVDGLAIIKLIQ
+1168 TPVDGLAIIKLIQ

-1192 GLKYTFKDEKDVV
+1192 GIKYTFKDEKDVV

-1216 YLHGHIIKE
+1216 YLGGHLVE

>member
-1 MLMINININ
+1 MLMININ

-37 AKDGTDLTLVI
+37 AKDSTDLTLVI

-57 LADELHFFGV
+57 LADELHFFGI

-134 NFDIERERERLA
+134 TFDIEHERERLA

-219 KTAPTSPKVASFRLL
+219 KTVPTSPKVASFRLL

-284 FFDLHEWQTTGTL
+284 FFDLHEWQAAGTL

-354 ALKTYPRAVFQQPFV
+354 ALKTYPRAVF
-369 MSLSNHDGFPP
+369 
-380 PAGMAQGERKTA
+380 
-392 NGNKENPL
+392 GNKENSL
-400 SLFRQFTAHTVPNL
+400 SLFCQFTAHTVPNL

-463 VADFGEFLA
+463 VADFDEFLA
-472 NLDKFNP
+472 NLDKF
-479 NKTVRPEPVEGY
+479 TH
-491 GFGKIALTVAPIER
+491 KIALTVAPIER
-505 GLWLKNEQN
+505 GLWLKNKQN

-534 RKRQNVLSQA
+534 RKRQNALSQA

-604 IGRYSGTDS
+604 IGRYSGTDN

-627 KARQKSLTDIYDVA
+627 KARQKTLTDIYDVA

-655 GIRFDIDM
+655 GISFDIDM

-712 VAMRAA
+712 VAMRSA

-725 YQVALL
+725 YQVAVL

-762 SSKKAQDKVLAS
+762 VGKKAQDKVLAD

-782 IIGTHRLLQ
+782 VIGTHRILQ
-791 DDVRFKNLGLM
+791 DDVKFKNLGLM

-826 TLTMTATPIPRTL
+826 TITMTATPIPRTL

-892 NDVASIDTVAEN
+892 NDVASIDTAAEN

-915 VAHGQMAHKE
+915 VAHGQMAEKE

-1069 LATPL
+1069 LETPL

-1106 ANAETMDE
+1106 ANAETVDE

-1147 PLGIGKI
+1147 PLGISKI
-1154 DVTAHGLSMEFKAD
+1154 DVTAYGLSMEFKAD
-1168 MPVDGLAIIKLIQ
+1168 TPVDGLAIIKLIQ

-1192 GLKYTFKDEKDVV
+1192 GIKYTFKDEKDVV

-1216 YLHGHIIKE
+1216 YLGGHLVE

>member
-1 MLMINININ
+1 MTDIQIYQPNL
-10 TPTHKPN
+10 TPN
-17 FHTHFTTQ
+17 FHTHFTAQ
-25 ADASFALWLATL
+25 ADASFALWLSALSTQN
-37 AKDGTDLTLVI
+37 KERLTLVV
-48 CQSQSELQR
+48 CQSQAKLQR

-67 SAHVFADYET
+67 SAHVFVDYET
-77 LVYDNLSVHQDIIS
+77 LVYDSLSVHQDIIS

-99 MPTRGVLLV
+99 MPTSGVLLV

-134 NFDIERERERLA
+134 TLDVEYERERLA

-219 KTAPTSPKVASFRLL
+219 KTAPTSPKVTSFRLL

-309 DDNLSAHHHNFW
+309 DDNLSAYHHDFW

-328 HSRAFDKDVPILPP
+328 HSRSFDKDVPILPP

-354 ALKTYPRAVFQQPFV
+354 ALKAYPRAVF
-369 MSLSNHDGFPP
+369 
-380 PAGMAQGERKTA
+380 
-392 NGNKENPL
+392 GNDKQHPL
-400 SLFRQFTAHTVPNL
+400 TLFSQFTAYTVPNL
-414 PINHQ
+414 PINHHI
-419 KDEPLGEFLD
+419 DEPLDEFLS
-429 FVGACD
+429 FAKACD

-457 KLDSDT
+457 KLDGDT
-463 VADFGEFLA
+463 VADFDEFLA
-472 NLDKFNP
+472 NLNKFSQ
-479 NKTVRPEPVEGY
+479 
-491 GFGKIALTVAPIER
+491 KIALTVAPIER
-505 GLWLKNEQN
+505 GVWLKNEQN

-522 TQIFGRVVATTK
+522 TQIFGRIVTHP
-534 RKRQNVLSQA
+534 KRQRQNALSQA

-553 TEGSLVVHLSYG
+553 SEGSLVVHLSYG

-582 EFIHIKYADDANV
+582 EFIHLKYADDANV

-613 EAVQLSKLGSGKWD
+613 EAVQLSKIGSGKWD
-627 KARQKSLTDIYDVA
+627 KARQKTLTDIYDVA

-655 GIRFDIDM
+655 GIGFDIDM
-663 ASYELF
+663 VQYDLF

-725 YQVALL
+725 YQVAVL

-755 IESLSRF
+755 IDSLSRF
-762 SSKKAQDKVLAS
+762 VGKKAQDKVLS
-774 LADGKVDI
+774 DLADGKTDI

-791 DDVRFKNLGLM
+791 DDVKFKNLGLM
-802 IIDEEHRFGVRHK
+802 IVDEEHRFGVRHK
-815 EKIKAMQADVD
+815 QKIKAMQADVD

-864 FVAEKNEQTTKDAI
+864 FIAEKNEQTIKDAI

-892 NDVASIDTVAEN
+892 NDVASIDAAAQN

-915 VAHGQMAHKE
+915 VAHGQMVEKE

-951 DVPNANTIIINRADK
+951 DIPNANTIIINRADK

-995 KGLTADA
+995 KGLTTDA

-1032 EILGKEQ
+1032 EILGKQQ

-1106 ANAETMDE
+1106 ANAETADE
-1114 LNEMRAEMIDRFGAM
+1114 LNELKAEMTDRFGVM

-1140 KMRVQSI
+1140 KIRVQSV
-1147 PLGIGKI
+1147 PLGISKI
-1154 DVTAHGLSMEFKAD
+1154 DVTAHGIGIEFKAD
-1168 MPVDGLAIIKLIQ
+1168 TPVDGLAIIKLIQ
-1181 SNDGYRMNGAT
+1181 SDDSYRMNGAT
-1192 GLKYTFKDEKDVV
+1192 GLKYTFKDEKDVTERV
-1205 GRTNAVFELLK
+1205 NVVFELLR
-1216 YLHGHIIKE
+1216 YFAGHVLTNDGSA

>member
-1 MLMINININ
+1 MTNITIH
-10 TPTHKPN
+10 TPKLQPN
-17 FHTHFTTQ
+17 FLTHYQ
-25 ADASFALWLATL
+25 QGNDASLAFWLSDHTKIQNRL
-37 AKDGTDLTLVI
+37 HLVI
-48 CQSQSELQR
+48 CKNQEELQTLASEL
-57 LADELHFFGV
+57 AFFGV
-67 SAHVFADYET
+67 KVHVFADYET

-91 ERIDLLTH
+91 ERIELLTH
-99 MPTRGVLLV
+99 MPTAGVLLV
-108 SVQTLM
+108 AIQTLM
-114 QKITPPSYLLGRF
+114 QKITPPSHLLGRF
-127 FDLNVGD
+127 FDLKVGD
-134 NFDIERERERLA
+134 VFDLAHERIRLD
-146 KAGYKAVDN
+146 KAGYEAVDN
-155 VYMAGEFA
+155 VYVAGEFA

-168 VDIFAVGQALPFR
+168 VDIFVVGQPLPFR
-181 LELFDD
+181 LELFDN
-187 EIETIKFFNP
+187 EIESIKLFNP

-203 TDEELDKLKK
+203 SQDDLAKLKQ
-213 DGVFDD
+213 DGIFDD
-219 KTAPTSPKVASFRLL
+219 AMLPNTAKVEHFRLL

-257 ASARKVEFYNDVMNG
+257 ASARKFELYNDVMSG
-272 IQPSGVEYYAPL
+272 ISPAGIEYYMPL
-284 FFDLHEWQTTGTL
+284 FFELSQWQTQGAL
-297 FHYLPKN
+297 FSYLPDDAI
-304 TLVVC
+304 VIC
-309 DDNLSAHHHNFW
+309 DDRLSAYHHEFW
-321 EQVNARY
+321 TQVNERH
-328 HSRAFDKDVPILPP
+328 HSRAFDKDRPILPP
-342 DYLYLPSNEFFQ
+342 DFLYLPSNEFFQ
-354 ALKTYPRAVFQQPFV
+354 SLKNYPRVVFGNQENASAPFKDV
-369 MSLSNHDGFPP
+369 ITK
-380 PAGMAQGERKTA
+380 A
-392 NGNKENPL
+392 
-400 SLFRQFTAHTVPNL
+400 VPNL

-419 KDEPLGEFLD
+419 QDEPLDEFLR
-429 FVGACD
+429 FVRGCD
-435 EPILLVC
+435 EPVLLAC
-442 ESAGRREIILELLKG
+442 ESAGRREIVLELLKG
-457 KLDSDT
+457 KLNTT
-463 VADFGEFLA
+463 VVGSFGEFIDKLPTFTDTLA
-472 NLDKFNP
+472 I
-479 NKTVRPEPVEGY
+479 V
-491 GFGKIALTVAPIER
+491 VASIER
-505 GLWLKNEQN
+505 VLWLMGEH
-514 QGFCVISE
+514 GFCVITE
-522 TQIFGRVVATTK
+522 AQIFGRQVNHA
-534 RKRQNVLSQA
+534 RQRRQNALSQA

-565 IGRYQGLVVLDV
+565 IGRYVGLVVLDV

-613 EAVQLSKLGSGKWD
+613 EAVQLSKIGSGKWD
-627 KARQKSLTDIYDVA
+627 KARQKTLTDIYDVA
-641 AELLNVQARRNAKQ
+641 AELLNTQARRNARQ
-655 GIRFDIDM
+655 GISFDIDM
-663 ASYELF
+663 VQYELF
-669 ASGFAYDETPDQ
+669 ASGFDYEETLDQ
-681 QSAIEAVM
+681 KLAIDAVM
-689 FDMKQTKPMDRLICG
+689 SDMKQAKPMDRLICG

-725 YQVALL
+725 YQVAVL

-739 QHEDSFKDRFA
+739 QHEDSFKNRFA

-762 SSKKAQDKVLAS
+762 VGKKTQDKALTDLAE
-774 LADGKVDI
+774 GKVDI

-791 DDVRFKNLGLM
+791 NDVKFKNLGLM

-815 EKIKAMQADVD
+815 ERIKAIQSDVD
-826 TLTMTATPIPRTL
+826 TLMMTATPIPRTL

-864 FVAEKNEQTTKDAI
+864 FVAEKNEQTIKDAI

-892 NDVASIDTVAEN
+892 NDVASINSVAEN
-904 LSELIPEVRVG
+904 LSKLIPEVRVG
-915 VAHGQMAHKE
+915 VAHGQMAEKE
-925 LHDVMSDFYHKK
+925 LYSVMSEFYHKK
-937 TNVLVASTIIETGI
+937 TNVLVATTIIETGI

-995 KGLTADA
+995 KGLASDA

-1052 DMLERATKAIK
+1052 DMLDRAAKAIK
-1063 SGNTPS
+1063 SGKTPS
-1069 LATPL
+1069 LETPL

-1099 LLCYKRI
+1099 LLFYKRI
-1106 ANAETMDE
+1106 ANAQETDE
-1114 LNEMRAEMIDRFGAM
+1114 LNDLKSEMIDRFGGM

-1140 KMRVQSI
+1140 KMRVQSM
-1147 PLGIGKI
+1147 PLGITKI
-1154 DVTAHGLSMEFKAD
+1154 DVTGKLLTLEFKAD
-1168 MPVDGLAIIKLIQ
+1168 TPIDGLAIIRLIQ
-1181 SNDGYRMNGAT
+1181 SNNGYRMMGAT
-1192 GLKYTFKDEKDVV
+1192 TLKHTFKDEKDVATRV
-1205 GRTNAVFELLK
+1205 NAVFELLK
-1216 YLHGHIIKE
+1216 YFENNLVEMKLASP

>member
-1 MLMINININ
+1 MINININ

-419 KDEPLGEFLD
+419 KDKPLGEFLD